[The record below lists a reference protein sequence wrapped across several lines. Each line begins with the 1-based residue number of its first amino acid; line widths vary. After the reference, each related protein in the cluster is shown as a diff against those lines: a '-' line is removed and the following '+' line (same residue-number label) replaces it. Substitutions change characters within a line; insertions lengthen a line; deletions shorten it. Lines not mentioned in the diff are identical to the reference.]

1 MASVFGVLV
10 VYIFIVFFRIDNGR
24 MVDRRKKKQKTNAIR
39 PESRKNKLPEARKI
53 REILSP
59 FRKR

>member
-24 MVDRRKKKQKTNAIR
+24 MVDSKKKQKTNAIR
-39 PESRKNKLPEARKI
+39 SESRKNKLPEARKI
-53 REILSP
+53 REILS

>member
-24 MVDRRKKKQKTNAIR
+24 MVDSKKQNTNAIR

-53 REILSP
+53 REMLSP